1 MVDIASA
8 RAMLQKL
15 VDTLEPRTARMVLD
29 SATDIFNA
37 PGLARNDKAYAAF
50 IVGNALFQRND
61 RTMGCEWV
69 RKATELDPLRDL
81 YRTIL
86 EQCQR

>member
-1 MVDIASA
+1 MVF
-8 RAMLQKL
+8 
-15 VDTLEPRTARMVLD
+15 D

-50 IVGNALFQRND
+50 VVGIALFQLND
-61 RTMGCEWV
+61 RTGGCERV
-69 RKATELDPLRDL
+69 RRATELDPLQDS
-81 YRTIL
+81 YRKIL

>member
-8 RAMLQKL
+8 RAMLDEL
-15 VDTLEPRTARMVLD
+15 VDTLKPRTWRMVLD

-50 IVGNALFQRND
+50 VVGSALFQANN
-61 RTMGCEWV
+61 RTEGCEWV
-69 RKATELDPLRDL
+69 RTATELDPLRDP
-81 YRTIL
+81 YRKTL

>member
-1 MVDIASA
+1 
-8 RAMLQKL
+8 
-15 VDTLEPRTARMVLD
+15 MVLD

-50 IVGNALFQRND
+50 VVGNALFQRND
-61 RTMGCEWV
+61 RTQGCEWV
-69 RKATELDPLRDL
+69 RTATELDPLQDS
-81 YRTIL
+81 YRKIL